1 MKTLLKR
8 VIADDEKEE
17 RRMTI
22 QGRTLG
28 QLLQEK
34 LAESKPTTLNEV
46 IQDTQ
51 EKIKVEDSV
60 RVSDVPYTVGLRKD
74 EVNNPDH
81 YKMGGVET
89 IEFIEAKATEEELIG
104 YLKFNVIKYLSRA
117 KYKGHDIQ
125 DLKKAQWY
133 LNRLVSKYGEQNENK
148 F

>member
-1 MKTLLKR
+1 M
-8 VIADDEKEE
+8 A
-17 RRMTI
+17 I
-22 QGRTLG
+22 QGKSLG

-46 IQDTQ
+46 IQETQ
-51 EKIKVEDSV
+51 EKIKMEDGV
-60 RVSDVPYTVGLRKD
+60 QVSGVPYLVPGGCINVD
-74 EVNNPDH
+74 AVNSPDH

-89 IEFIEAKATEEELIG
+89 IDFIEAKATKEELIG

-117 KYKGHDIQ
+117 KYKGHDLQ

>member
-1 MKTLLKR
+1 M
-8 VIADDEKEE
+8 A
-17 RRMTI
+17 I

-46 IQDTQ
+46 IQETQ
-51 EKIKVEDSV
+51 EKIKMEDGV
-60 RVSDVPYTVGLRKD
+60 QVSGVPYLVPGGCINLD
-74 EVNNPDH
+74 AVNSPDH
-81 YKMGGVET
+81 YKTGGVET
-89 IEFIEAKATEEELIG
+89 IDFIEAKATKEELIG

-117 KYKGHDIQ
+117 KHKGHDLQ

>member
-1 MKTLLKR
+1 
-8 VIADDEKEE
+8 
-17 RRMTI
+17 MTI

-46 IQDTQ
+46 IQETQ
-51 EKIKVEDSV
+51 EKIKVEDGV
-60 RVSDVPYTVGLRKD
+60 RVSGVPYLVPGGCINAD
-74 EVNNPDH
+74 SVNSPDH

-89 IEFIEAKATEEELIG
+89 IDFIEAKATKEELIG

-117 KYKGHDIQ
+117 KYKGHDLQ